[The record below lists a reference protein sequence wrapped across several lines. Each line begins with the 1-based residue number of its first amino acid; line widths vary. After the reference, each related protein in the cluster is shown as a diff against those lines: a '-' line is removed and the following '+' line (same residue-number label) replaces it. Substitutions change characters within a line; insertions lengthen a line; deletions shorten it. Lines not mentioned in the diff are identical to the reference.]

1 MSNVKELREILKDIK
16 VLFVDDEEEI
26 REGTGSF
33 LKKFFNNVIIC
44 GDGEEGLAYYKE
56 NPVDIVITDVMMPKM
71 DGVTMVRE
79 IKKNSSNV
87 FAVFITAFRDTL
99 DDDPSLIDMHIKKP
113 LSYEDMVLI
122 LNSIAKKHGK

>member
-1 MSNVKELREILKDIK
+1 MADIKELRDKIKDLK

-26 REGTGSF
+26 RDGTGTF
-33 LKKFFNNVIIC
+33 LKKFFDNVQVC
-44 GDGEEGLAYYKE
+44 VDGVGGLDYFKE

-71 DGVTMVRE
+71 DGIEMVKE
-79 IKKNSSNV
+79 IKKLNPEI
-87 FAVFITAFRDTL
+87 FAIFITAFREGL

-122 LNSIAKKHGK
+122 LNTIAQKYEN